1 MIQVGQY
8 NTLRVVKEV
17 EFGIYLD
24 GGEAGEILLPAK
36 YVPQDTAIDDEIE
49 VFIYHDSED
58 RLIATTEEPY
68 IMVGEFAFLETKS
81 VNRIGA
87 FLDWGITA
95 KDLLVPFAEQRAT
108 MREGGVYLVYA
119 YIDEMTGRIAASS
132 KVDKFLDNTPP
143 QYTQNQEVE
152 ILVVQE
158 TELGYKVIVENSH
171 WGIVYKNEIF
181 SPIEPGD
188 FLTGYIKKVRDD
200 EKLDISLQP
209 IGYQHAIG
217 DGALA
222 ERIIS
227 ELKQAGGT
235 LPYGD
240 KTDADVIARKF
251 GCSKKNFKKALGA
264 LYKAHRIEI
273 APNGIKIAS
282 GMDSIY

>member
-24 GGEAGEILLPAK
+24 GGESGEILLPAK
-36 YVPQDTAIDDEIE
+36 YVPEGTAIDDEIE

-95 KDLLVPFAEQRAT
+95 KDLLVPFVEQRAT

-119 YIDEMTGRIAASS
+119 YLDDLTGRIAASS

-158 TELGYKVIVENSH
+158 TELGYKVIVENRH
-171 WGIVYKNEIF
+171 WGIVYKNEVF
-181 SPIEPGD
+181 TTIEPGD
-188 FLTGYIKKVRDD
+188 FLTGYIKKVRPDD
-200 EKLDISLQP
+200 KLDVSLQP
-209 IGYQHAIG
+209 IGYQHVIG
-217 DGALA
+217 DGALT
-222 ERIIS
+222 ERIMA
-227 ELKQAGGT
+227 ELQEAGGK

-240 KTDADVIARKF
+240 KTDADTIARVF
-251 GCSKKNFKKALGA
+251 GCSKKNFKKAIGA

-273 APNGIKIAS
+273 GTNGIKLAE
-282 GMDSIY
+282 

>member
-1 MIQVGQY
+1 MINVGQY

-17 EFGIYLD
+17 DFGVYLD

-36 YVPQDTAIDDEIE
+36 YVPQGTAVDDEIE

-68 IMVGEFAFLETKS
+68 IMVGEYAFLE
-81 VNRIGA
+81 VRMANHVGA

-119 YIDEMTGRIAASS
+119 FLDDMTGRIVASS

-143 QYTQNQEVE
+143 QYAVNQEVE

-158 TELGYKVIVENSH
+158 TELGFKVIVDNKH
-171 WGIVYKNEIF
+171 WGVIYKNEIF
-181 SPIEPGD
+181 TAVEPGD
-188 FLTGYIKKVRDD
+188 FLTAYIKKVRDD
-200 EKLDISLQP
+200 EKIDVSLQP
-209 IGYQHAIG
+209 VGYNQAVG
-217 DGALA
+217 DGAIA
-222 ERIIS
+222 ERIMQQ
-227 ELKQAGGT
+227 LTQAGGF

-240 KTDADVIARKF
+240 KTDAEIIVQQF
-251 GCSKKNFKKALGA
+251 GCSKKNFKKSIGA
-264 LYKAHRIEI
+264 LYKARRIEI
-273 APNGIKIAS
+273 LPEGIKMIK
-282 GMDSIY
+282 

>member
-17 EFGIYLD
+17 DFGIYLD

-36 YVPQDTAIDDEIE
+36 YVPEGTAVDDEIE
-49 VFIYHDSED
+49 VFVYHDSED

-68 IMVGEFAFLETKS
+68 IMVGEFAFLETKT

-95 KDLLVPFAEQRAT
+95 KDLLVPYVEQRAT

-119 YIDEMTGRIAASS
+119 YIDELTGRIAASS

-158 TELGYKVIVENSH
+158 TALGYKVIVENRH

-181 SPIEPGD
+181 KPIEPGD
-188 FLTGYIKKVRDD
+188 FLTAYIKKVRDD
-200 EKLDISLQP
+200 EKLDVSLQP
-209 IGYQHAIG
+209 VGYEHAIG
-217 DGALA
+217 DGALT
-222 ERIIS
+222 ERIMT
-227 ELKQAGGT
+227 ELQRAGGT

-240 KTDADVIARKF
+240 KTDADVIARTF

-273 APNGIKIAS
+273 APNSIKIAKEEET
-282 GMDSIY
+282 I